1 MRRVRTIAIETIK
14 FINKESPLCLHNLV
28 ALNIIFGTTMYHTY
42 QQTKLPGIE

>member
-14 FINKESPLCLHNLV
+14 FINKESPLCLHDLV
-28 ALNIIFGTTMYHTY
+28 ALNIIFDTTMYHTY